1 MGERGKFDFLQFILE
16 KYYLTENN
24 ALANN
29 NWRTKFGYKL
39 DTINIV
45 THGLAIQIILAQL
58 DGKYTQRMLNLCQN
72 FVQI

>member
-1 MGERGKFDFLQFILE
+1 M
-16 KYYLTENN
+16 ENN

-29 NWRTKFGYKL
+29 NWRTEFGYKL

-58 DGKYTQRMLNLCQN
+58 DGKYTQGMLNLCQN